1 MPRPSRIRFL
11 ALGLPLV
18 TIFLAGCAVPLGPG
32 FRHLTREIAIS
43 QVPAPAG
50 SQSQAVLHVELSDNL
65 ENIGNR
71 DLAYLDLVVPAP
83 SACDPAELQRR
94 SFGKPAWQPNQL
106 HAETFGYDLAFRR
119 LGNCG
124 ISAATPEGVYLTD
137 PYAFPSWLPPL
148 GPFSKG
154 DSRALQERVRIT
166 LPADYRV
173 LAPGREQRS
182 IRQGVGVLHEFRVP
196 SDDFP
201 FYLVAGRYQ
210 EQRVKTQHQTL
221 IFWTLEP
228 LNEQTAGK
236 AAERLATTATVYQNF
251 FGPLPKKE
259 AKTPWPIRIVETSAD
274 LAPRWPP
281 FQSPSSPESSLIDDR
296 SSSGWAVSFPEGV
309 LLDRRA
315 VAQGLATDAVLRI
328 AEYQLAGTWF
338 DWSVRPAAGSQLLQ
352 GRTMGRFGI
361 VLAAEARGGDAA
373 RRSEIA
379 RLIEAYDRDARVEID
394 PGSADGHGVP
404 LNPLQRAAW
413 QADRGALFCV
423 ALEDMAGK
431 ERLQRALQRV
441 LQGLAGQEV
450 EDADLRSALE
460 GETGRD
466 FADVFRQWLGHPGI
480 PSDFRAT
487 YAPAR

>member
-1 MPRPSRIRFL
+1 
-11 ALGLPLV
+11 
-18 TIFLAGCAVPLGPG
+18 
-32 FRHLTREIAIS
+32 
-43 QVPAPAG
+43 
-50 SQSQAVLHVELSDNL
+50 
-65 ENIGNR
+65 
-71 DLAYLDLVVPAP
+71 
-83 SACDPAELQRR
+83 
-94 SFGKPAWQPNQL
+94 
-106 HAETFGYDLAFRR
+106 
-119 LGNCG
+119 
-124 ISAATPEGVYLTD
+124 
-137 PYAFPSWLPPL
+137 
-148 GPFSKG
+148 
-154 DSRALQERVRIT
+154 
-166 LPADYRV
+166 
-173 LAPGREQRS
+173 
-182 IRQGVGVLHEFRVP
+182 VLHEFRVP

-228 LNEQTAGK
+228 LNGQTADS
-236 AAERLATTATVYQNF
+236 AAERLAATATVYQNF

-281 FQSPSSPESSLIDDR
+281 VQSRSSPGSALIDDQ
-296 SSSGWAVSFPEGV
+296 SSNGWAVSFPEGV

-315 VAQGLATDAVLRI
+315 VAQGLATDAVLRV
-328 AEYQLAGTWF
+328 AEFQLAGTWF
-338 DWSVRPAAGSQLLQ
+338 DWSVRPAVGSQLLQ

-379 RLIEAYDRDARVEID
+379 RLIEAYDRDAPVAID
-394 PGSADGHGVP
+394 PKSADGQAIP

-466 FADVFRQWLGHPGI
+466 FAAVFHQWLGHPGI
-480 PSDFRAT
+480 PSDFRAE